1 MLVGIPPYY
10 NENIQKLY
18 ENIQKGKLKIP
29 KYLSKTAKS
38 CLVVSL
44 SVRLSYCCVEST
56 VLGSEE
62 KTIHGTIKVRP
73 FLLWNRLAQTFI

>member
-38 CLVVSL
+38 CL
-44 SVRLSYCCVEST
+44 EST

-62 KTIHGTIKVRP
+62 TTIHGTIKIRP
-73 FLLWNRLAQTFI
+73 FLL